1 VPAPPYY
8 SVQLGTATGRAQA
21 LARLQAFK
29 DAPYARAE
37 RRRSGWQIRAGAW
50 PDRAAADAAAAQFRA
65 GGAKDA
71 RVLSMENPV
80 AWLLPDGTTVQ
91 PRSAVTA
98 AAPATAAAAPAPAA
112 APSTAGPRFI
122 PAPPVPPAKPVATEL
137 EVTPEFRTA
146 AQKVDAEMR
155 RWLRVEGPVRRD
167 GFLYGMDLAP
177 LLLYAAQRGDQTLYL
192 QLLPAARKLI
202 VDDPKDPYTR
212 GFVLWR
218 RKDGV
223 ALDVSGATEALWMA
237 RALWA
242 GAGAFNRAEDR
253 ALALTIVEGYTR
265 HAADLQGFW
274 LVRKYFAFAG
284 RGFAGLS
291 TVSNYHGDFL
301 SEIEQQVPRADWN
314 GFAERSWAMVERA
327 RTRSGLLKPLIQ
339 PEVAAT
345 YPDLDVALYAPN
357 GHASLHDSC
366 AAAEGAARGRPQ
378 VADAVLAFARD
389 DDHAV
394 RTGRLFAYF
403 RADDGEPVGI
413 AELSST
419 GYACLGR
426 LAAARDD
433 RRTFRTLVP
442 FLQLSMR
449 NIADVPS
456 AQIAP
461 LYDGGQLLLAA
472 YAAGAFNP

>member
-1 VPAPPYY
+1 MPPYY
-8 SVQLGTATGRAQA
+8 SVQLGSAPTRAQA

-37 RRRSGWQIRAGAW
+37 QRRSGWQIRAGAW
-50 PDRAAADAAAAQFRA
+50 KDRAEADAAGAQFRER
-65 GGAKDA
+65 GVKNA

-80 AWLLPDGTTVQ
+80 AWLLPDGTSLQ
-91 PRSAVTA
+91 PG
-98 AAPATAAAAPAPAA
+98 
-112 APSTAGPRFI
+112 STAGATPPLAASTPPAATKPAATGSQFI
-122 PAPPVPPAKPVATEL
+122 AAPPVPPARPVATEL
-137 EVTPEFRTA
+137 DVTPEFRNA
-146 AQKVDAEMR
+146 AQKLDVEMR

-192 QLLPAARKLI
+192 QVLPAARKLI
-202 VDDPKDPYTR
+202 VEDRQDPYTR

-253 ALALTIVEGYTR
+253 ALALTVVDGYAR
-265 HAADLQGFW
+265 HAADLQGHW

-291 TVSNYHGDFL
+291 TLSNYHGDFL
-301 SEIEQQVPRADWN
+301 SDVEQQAPRADWN

-327 RTRSGLLKPLIQ
+327 RARSGLLKPLIQ

-345 YPDLDVALYAPN
+345 YPDLDVAQYAPN
-357 GHASLHDSC
+357 GHVSLNDSC
-366 AAAEGAARGRPQ
+366 AGAEGAVRGRPPL
-378 VADAVLAFARD
+378 ADAVLAFARD

-426 LAAARDD
+426 LAAARND
-433 RRTFRTLVP
+433 RRTFRTLAP

-456 AQIAP
+456 AQVAP